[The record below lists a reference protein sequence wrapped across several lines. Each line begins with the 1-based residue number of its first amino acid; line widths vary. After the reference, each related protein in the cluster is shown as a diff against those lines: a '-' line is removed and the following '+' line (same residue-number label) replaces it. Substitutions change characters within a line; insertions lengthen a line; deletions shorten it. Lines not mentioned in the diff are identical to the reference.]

1 MRGLKKMKI
10 LLPHREVNLDSSLN
24 VQERKL
30 FIDALLAESI
40 EFHAQIMTV
49 EEYLRF
55 TWDKSKT
62 KKIMD
67 IVAYYLTK
75 EEKDKSIM
83 SKKKEEEMKR
93 GTNSHTTFSSMGAE
107 NQEALGLIDSEVT

>member
-1 MRGLKKMKI
+1 MKI

-24 VQERKL
+24 TQKRKL
-30 FIDALLAESI
+30 FIDALLAEPI
-40 EFHAQIMTV
+40 EFQSQTMSV

-55 TWDKSKT
+55 TWDKNNS

-75 EEKDKSIM
+75 EEKDKAIL

-93 GTNSHTTFSSMGAE
+93 GSKRHTTFSSMGAE